1 MLPCSMNQLT
11 QLLDHLTPERK
22 PDIMEGKYSDIS
34 EVLKARSPRQ
44 SGGWSN
50 RIFKGSQPFL
60 QMLFKVPKAPLLSQI
75 DMKKASWG
83 SRETRKD
90 HKERA

>member
-1 MLPCSMNQLT
+1 MFPCSTKQLT

-22 PDIMEGKYSDIS
+22 PDLMEGKYSNIS
-34 EVLKARSPRQ
+34 EVCESQESWQ
-44 SGGWSN
+44 SEGWSN

-83 SRETRKD
+83 SRETKKD
-90 HKERA
+90 RKERA